1 MINGSPLNSGP
12 LNTLRA
18 GVAPQPEPEYRVHG
32 TSYVWRVRLMIGGV
46 DMTAILTGQLDVDR
60 EEGAAAVAGF
70 SLYLAPGQP
79 VVPTQW
85 IGKAV
90 TLDYISRDRYG
101 VVTEARLYTG
111 LLELPTW
118 DATTRVLG
126 CECSDQ
132 LQQRIEGLTLE
143 QIDTLCG
150 GHWSADVFEPVEGRS
165 RWDYAGERM
174 STRPA
179 SLDADTYGNL
189 RTTSWYAA
197 ATPHFVFGP
206 GQTLDGSVQLE
217 LQAHGGTTNYVEI
230 TLDYRYSRL
239 WQANQSFGWTH
250 PETDGATG
258 LQGFCNWRTYSTEL
272 PTTEMI
278 ESAITGSGLTLIG
291 RVGGTQLPMTMA
303 NPCGDGNPWV
313 NTFPGLWLI
322 ATATGGRRWVQTVTE
337 KYSLVLHTPLG
348 ESEATRVI
356 SRDSAS
362 FEIENSRTDD
372 WENDAPNGQGRQED
386 LADNARR
393 VAALECLLHRGST
406 TLVSA
411 HRGTTLSFQVPTD
424 MALGID
430 LVHTL
435 QVADRAAT
443 TGKCRRIQHVLDLGA
458 GTAITTLDVA
468 VMQGGGVSDPLTVP
482 ASPDT
487 SLPNPS
493 GGGAPLGTQLGGR
506 LNNPITG
513 LPIPPYDEN
522 RLGFSGNWDVADD
535 LTAEQF
541 PRRFDVEAREIP
553 EQYRDERTATAS
565 ATYRVGIPNDPLE
578 L

>member
-18 GVAPQPEPEYRVHG
+18 GAAPQPEPEYRVHG
-32 TSYVWRVRLMIGGV
+32 TSYVWRVRLLVGGV

-150 GHWSADVFEPVEGRS
+150 GTWSADVFEPVDGRS
-165 RWDYAGERM
+165 HWDYAVERM

-197 ATPHFVFGP
+197 ATPHFVFGS
-206 GQTLDGSVQLE
+206 GQTLDGSVQIE

-239 WQANQSFGWTH
+239 WQLNQRFGWTH
-250 PETDGATG
+250 TGTGGFTG
-258 LQGFCNWRTYSTEL
+258 LQGFCMWRRDSTEL
-272 PTTEMI
+272 PTTEMV
-278 ESAITGSGLTLIG
+278 EAAVTGAGLQMIG
-291 RVGGTQLPMTMA
+291 AVGGYKLPLGMP
-303 NPCGDGNPWV
+303 NPCGDGIPWV
-313 NTFPGLWLI
+313 NTFDNLWLS
-322 ATATGGRRWVQTVTE
+322 ASAVGARRWVQTVTE
-337 KYSLVLHTPLG
+337 QYKLALFTPLG
-348 ESEATRVI
+348 AEEATRVI
-356 SRDSAS
+356 NRESTS
-362 FEIENSRTDD
+362 FEVESERADD
-372 WENDAPNGQGRQED
+372 WEQGKALGESRSED
-386 LADNARR
+386 LIDDSRR
-393 VAALECLLHRGST
+393 GLALECLLQRGST
-406 TLVSA
+406 SLVSA
-411 HRGTTLSFQVPTD
+411 HRGTSLSWQVPTD
-424 MALGID
+424 MALSID

-435 QVADRAAT
+435 ELGDRAQGK
-443 TGKCRRIQHVLDLGA
+443 GKCRRIQHVLDLGE

-468 VMQGGGVSDPLTVP
+468 LMQGGGESDPLSVP
-482 ASPDT
+482 GSPDT
-487 SLPNPS
+487 TLPPVPGN
-493 GGGAPLGTQLGGR
+493 APGLGTHIGGR
-506 LNNPITG
+506 VDS
-513 LPIPPYDEN
+513 PPFDETW
-522 RLGFSGNWDVADD
+522 LGFTGNYSVTTSDETYPRNFRAKTHDI
-535 LTAEQF
+535 LAE
-541 PRRFDVEAREIP
+541 
-553 EQYRDERTATAS
+553 YRDERTATAERS
-565 ATYRVGIPNDPLE
+565 YRVGIPDDLLE

>member
-32 TSYVWRVRLMIGGV
+32 TSYVWRVRLLIGGV

-70 SLYLAPGQP
+70 SLYLAPGKP

-85 IGKAV
+85 IGKTV

-132 LQQRIEGLTLE
+132 LQQRMEGLTLE

-150 GHWSADVFEPVEGRS
+150 GTWSADVFEPVEGRS

-189 RTTSWYAA
+189 RATSWHAA
-197 ATPHFVFGP
+197 ATPHFVFGL

-239 WQANQSFGWTH
+239 WQLAQGFGWTH
-250 PETDGATG
+250 DGMAGLSG
-258 LQGFCNWRTYSTEL
+258 LQGFCQWRRDSTEL
-272 PTTEMI
+272 PTTEMV
-278 ESAITGSGLTLIG
+278 ESAITGAGLALVG
-291 RVGGTQLPMTMA
+291 RVGGFRLPPGMS
-303 NPCGDGNPWV
+303 NPCGDGIPWI
-313 NTFPGLWLI
+313 NTFDNLWLSVDV
-322 ATATGGRRWVQTVTE
+322 TGSRRWVQTVTE
-337 KYSLVLHTPLG
+337 QYKLALFTPLG
-348 ESEATRVI
+348 ADEATRVI
-356 SRDSAS
+356 SRESTS
-362 FEIENSRTDD
+362 FEVENSRGDD
-372 WENDAPNGQGRQED
+372 WEGSDPDAGSRHEE
-386 LADNARR
+386 LADEARR
-393 VAALECLLHRGST
+393 VSALTCLLNRGSS
-406 TLVSA
+406 TLIAA
-411 HRGTTLSFQVPTD
+411 HRGTTLNWQVPTD
-424 MALGID
+424 MALSVD

-435 QVADRAAT
+435 RLDDSAKGQ
-443 TGKCRRIQHVLDLGA
+443 GKCRRIQHVLDLGT
-458 GTAITTLDVA
+458 GTAITTLSVA
-468 VMQGGGVSDPLTVP
+468 IMQGGGQSDPLEVP
-482 ASPDT
+482 SAPNT
-487 SLPNPS
+487 ELPPMQS
-493 GGGAPLGTQLGGR
+493 GAPLLTTHIGGR
-506 LNNPITG
+506 PDA
-513 LPIPPYDEN
+513 PPYNEN
-522 RLGFSGNWDVADD
+522 WMGFTGNYSFTTSDNTYPRQFKAQARDIP
-535 LTAEQF
+535 AE
-541 PRRFDVEAREIP
+541 
-553 EQYRDERTATAS
+553 YRDERTATAERS
-565 ATYRVGIPNDPLE
+565 YRVGVPSDLLE

>member
-46 DMTAILTGQLDVDR
+46 DTTALLTGIIDTDR

-143 QIDTLCG
+143 QIDDLCG
-150 GHWSADVFEPVEGRS
+150 GHWSADVFDPVDGRS

-179 SLDADTYGNL
+179 SLDADTLGNL

-206 GQTLDGSVQLE
+206 GQTLDGSVQNQ

-230 TLDYRYSRL
+230 TLDYRYNRL
-239 WQANQSFGWTH
+239 WQLNQTFAWSH
-250 PETDGATG
+250 DGMGG
-258 LQGFCNWRTYSTEL
+258 LAGMQGFCVWRHDSTEL
-272 PTTEMI
+272 PTTDMV
-278 ESAITGSGLTLIG
+278 ESAVSGDGLQMIG
-291 RVGGTQLPMTMA
+291 DVGGFKLPLGMP
-303 NPCGDGNPWV
+303 NPCGDGIPWV
-313 NTFPGLWLI
+313 NTFDDLWLSV
-322 ATATGGRRWVQTVTE
+322 TAVGARRWVQTVTE
-337 KYSLVLHTPLG
+337 QYKLQLFTPLG
-348 ESEATRVI
+348 EVPATRVI
-356 SRDSAS
+356 ARESTS
-362 FEIENSRTDD
+362 FEVESDKAQEWEEGKADGESRT
-372 WENDAPNGQGRQED
+372 ED
-386 LADNARR
+386 LPDEARR
-393 VAALECLLHRGST
+393 VRALECLLHRGAT
-406 TLVSA
+406 TLISA
-411 HRGTTLSFQVPTD
+411 HRGTTLSWQVPTD
-424 MALGID
+424 MALSID
-430 LVHTL
+430 LLHTL
-435 QVADRAAT
+435 ELDDRAKGR
-443 TGKCRRIQHVLDLGA
+443 GKCRRIQHVLDLGA
-458 GTAITTLDVA
+458 GTAITTLTIA
-468 VMQGGGVSDPLTVP
+468 LMQGGGVSDPLAVP
-482 ASPDT
+482 APPAT
-487 SLPNPS
+487 ELPPVPGN
-493 GGGAPLGTQLGGR
+493 APGLETHIGGR
-506 LNNPITG
+506 ASS
-513 LPIPPYDEN
+513 PPFEETW
-522 RLGFSGNWDVADD
+522 LGFTGNYSAGDGQNQYPRNFRAKTHDIP
-535 LTAEQF
+535 AE
-541 PRRFDVEAREIP
+541 
-553 EQYRDERTATAS
+553 YRDERTAIAER
-565 ATYRVGIPNDPLE
+565 TYRVGVPIDLLE

>member
-143 QIDTLCG
+143 QIDDLCG

-179 SLDADTYGNL
+179 SLDADTLGNL

-197 ATPHFVFGP
+197 AKPHFVFGP

-239 WQANQSFGWTH
+239 WQLAQGFGWTH
-250 PETDGATG
+250 DGMAGLSG
-258 LQGFCNWRTYSTEL
+258 LQGFCQWRRDSTEL
-272 PTTEMI
+272 PTTEMV
-278 ESAITGSGLTLIG
+278 ESAITGAGLTL
-291 RVGGTQLPMTMA
+291 VGGVGGYKLPPGMT
-303 NPCGDGNPWV
+303 NPCGDGIPWI
-313 NTFPGLWLI
+313 NTFDNLWLSVSV
-322 ATATGGRRWVQTVTE
+322 TGSRRWVQTVTE
-337 KYSLVLHTPLG
+337 QYKLEMYTPLG
-348 ESEATRVI
+348 EDEATRVI
-356 SRDSAS
+356 SRESTS
-362 FEIENSRTDD
+362 FEVENSRADD
-372 WENDAPNGQGRQED
+372 WESTNPDAGSRHED
-386 LADNARR
+386 LTDDGRLFS
-393 VAALECLLHRGST
+393 ALVCLLNRGST
-406 TLVSA
+406 TLNGA
-411 HRGTTLSFQVPTD
+411 HRGTTLNWQVPTD
-424 MALGID
+424 MALDID

-435 QVADRAAT
+435 KLSDRANGQ
-443 TGKCRRIQHVLDLGA
+443 GKCRRIQHVLDLGA
-458 GTAITTLDVA
+458 GTAITTLSVA
-468 VMQGGGVSDPLTVP
+468 IAQGGGESDPLTPP
-482 ASPDT
+482 AAPDT
-487 SLPNPS
+487 DLPPMP
-493 GGGAPLGTQLGGR
+493 GGAPLLTTHIGGR
-506 LNNPITG
+506 PDA
-513 LPIPPYDEN
+513 PPYNESWM
-522 RLGFSGNWDVADD
+522 GFTGNYSFTTSDN
-535 LTAEQF
+535 TYPRQF
-541 PRRFDVEAREIP
+541 KAQARDIP
-553 EQYRDERTATAS
+553 GEYRDERTATAERS
-565 ATYRVGIPNDPLE
+565 YRVGIPVDLLE

>member
-12 LNTLRA
+12 LNALRA
-18 GVAPQPEPEYRVHG
+18 GAAPEPEPEYRVHG
-32 TSYVWRVRLMIGGV
+32 ISYVWRVRLLIGGV

-150 GHWSADVFEPVEGRS
+150 GYWSADVFEPVEGRS

-179 SLDADTYGNL
+179 SLDADTLGNL

-217 LQAHGGTTNYVEI
+217 LQAHGGTTNYVEV

-239 WQANQSFGWTH
+239 WQLAQGFNWSH
-250 PETDGATG
+250 DGMEG
-258 LQGFCNWRTYSTEL
+258 FSGMQGFCQWRRDSTEL
-272 PTTEMI
+272 PTTEMV
-278 ESAITGSGLTLIG
+278 ESAITGAGLTL
-291 RVGGTQLPMTMA
+291 VGGVGGFKLPLGMP
-303 NPCGDGNPWV
+303 NPCGDGTPWI
-313 NTFPGLWLI
+313 NTFDNLWLSVNV
-322 ATATGGRRWVQTVTE
+322 TGARRWVQTVTE
-337 KYSLVLHTPLG
+337 QYKLALFTPLG
-348 ESEATRVI
+348 AEEATRVI
-356 SRDSAS
+356 SRESTS
-362 FEIENSRTDD
+362 FEVESDRADD
-372 WENDAPNGQGRQED
+372 WENSDPDAGSRHEELTD
-386 LADNARR
+386 DARR
-393 VAALECLLHRGST
+393 VAALTCLLNRGST
-406 TLVSA
+406 TLLGA
-411 HRGTTLSFQVPTD
+411 HRGTTLNWQVPTD
-424 MALGID
+424 MALAID

-435 QVADRAAT
+435 KLDDRAKGQ
-443 TGKCRRIQHVLDLGA
+443 GKCRRIQHVLDLGA
-458 GTAITTLDVA
+458 GTAITTLSMA
-468 VMQGGGVSDPLTVP
+468 IMQGGGQSDPLEVP
-482 ASPDT
+482 TAPDT
-487 SLPNPS
+487 ELPPMP
-493 GGGAPLGTQLGGR
+493 GAAPLLETHIGGR
-506 LNNPITG
+506 PTS
-513 LPIPPYDEN
+513 PPFDEMW
-522 RLGFSGNWDVADD
+522 LGFTGNYSATTSDNTYPRQFKAQARDIP
-535 LTAEQF
+535 AE
-541 PRRFDVEAREIP
+541 
-553 EQYRDERTATAS
+553 YRDERTATAERS
-565 ATYRVGIPNDPLE
+565 YRVGVPIDLLE